1 MQDGWDSCPC
11 ILYECICICL
21 CICTFSLSSVIQVC
35 LKKKSYASP
44 PCSSASSRRRL
55 LPARPP
61 GGHLAPPPRADAAF
75 CQLDLQETKNLLD
88 LQIRGQ
94 ERDTCRARRY
104 LRDYDSNHPAPPSR
118 LHRAQASQPAS
129 RAPMSP
135 PHTVPAPPPA
145 CNLGLKNL
153 LTSNTRSCSR
163 RRQQHR
169 RGAKPNKERTEE
181 DVSGGTADDA
191 G

>member
-1 MQDGWDSCPC
+1 M
-11 ILYECICICL
+11 
-21 CICTFSLSSVIQVC
+21 
-35 LKKKSYASP
+35 P
-44 PCSSASSRRRL
+44 PL
-55 LPARPP
+55 
-61 GGHLAPPPRADAAF
+61 LAPPPPADAAS
-75 CQLDLQETKNLLD
+75 CQLDRQEATLLLRLEPTPPSASSTSRRPRTCLTSRLEAKNV
-88 LQIRGQ
+88 IHAA
-94 ERDTCRARRY
+94 RDAI
-104 LRDYDSNHPAPPSR
+104 YDSNHPAPPSR